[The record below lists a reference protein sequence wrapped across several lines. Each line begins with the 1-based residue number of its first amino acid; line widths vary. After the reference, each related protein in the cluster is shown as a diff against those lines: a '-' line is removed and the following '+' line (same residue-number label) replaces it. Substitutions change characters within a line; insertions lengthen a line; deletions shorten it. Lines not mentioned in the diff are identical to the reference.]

1 MRQASG
7 PIVVKALEDEGI
19 RFCFGIP
26 GTHNIELYDAI
37 AESETV
43 VPILVTDEQGAS
55 FMADGVWRAS
65 GEMGCVNV
73 VPGAGLTHALSG
85 IAEAYMDN
93 VPMLVLGCGIRRDSG
108 MAYQLHDI
116 DQAAIVDPV
125 VKGTFRPATADEVY
139 PTIRSA
145 CQLAR
150 TGAPGPVF
158 VEIPANLYVLKQEVD
173 EEKAFAPPMPLPGL
187 HSGRGAYPEATEVAR
202 AVAIL
207 RAAKRPLLYIGAGAS
222 VAASLVRE
230 LAERLEAPVSTTFQ
244 GKGIFPED
252 HPLFLWPGFG
262 TAAPAFVRK
271 IADGCDA
278 VLAIGCR
285 FSEVGTGSFGFSMP
299 GPLIHVDIDPEV
311 PGRNYPA
318 VVPIVAD
325 AEAFL
330 TALLDRMDEKRP
342 QDPGLRDRIRSG
354 HEDVKSEWDAKS
366 GGELVTPYHLLR
378 VLQAELGPEAVYTTD
393 SGNGTFLAME
403 GLRLTQPGKFLAP
416 VDYSCMGYAVPA
428 AIGAKL
434 ARPECPVVALAGDGA
449 FLMTGLEAMTGVA
462 HGVGV
467 IVLVLRDRELAQIA
481 QLQGTALNRK
491 VASRLPEYDVE
502 ALADAVGAGFV
513 RMRSDAEVEDGV
525 RAARAIAERGL
536 PVLVDVAIDYSEK
549 TYFTRGVIKA
559 NFSRLPL
566 RERVRYV
573 GRAVT
578 RRFTEPASPQ
588 ASGPATAA
596 KAPAIDSPRAVL
608 ISELHDQFWSDEYY
622 RAAQSLKSWRGGHP
636 EDWASRL
643 FSSLEGEGEVSS
655 DEAAQA
661 TEANSARR
669 FVKSCF
675 RKTQQLCSR
684 GFLTEGD
691 LIEHL
696 TMPQRL
702 ETLFEIIEPF
712 EVARDPDYKRGM
724 FDFYDKLH
732 GSALERPQR

>member
-1 MRQASG
+1 MRRASG

-37 AESETV
+37 AESDTV

-65 GEMGCVNV
+65 GEMACVNV

-85 IAEAYMDN
+85 IAEAFMDN

-108 MAYQLHDI
+108 KAYQLHDV
-116 DQAAIVDPV
+116 DQSAIVGPV
-125 VKGTFRPATADEVY
+125 VKGTFRPTDAEEVY
-139 PTIRSA
+139 STIRNA

-158 VEIPANLYVLKQEVD
+158 VEIPANLYVLKHEVD
-173 EEKAFAPPMPLPGL
+173 AERAFVGPVAVAGL
-187 HSGRGAYPEATEVAR
+187 HAGRGPYPDAADVAR
-202 AVAIL
+202 AAEIL
-207 RAAKRPLLYIGAGAS
+207 RVARRPLLYIGAGAA
-222 VAASLVRE
+222 VAAPLVRE

-244 GKGIFPED
+244 GKGVFPED

-262 TAAPAFVRK
+262 IAAPPFARK
-271 IADGCDA
+271 IAEGCDA
-278 VLAIGCR
+278 ICAIGCR
-285 FSEVGTGSFGFSMP
+285 FSEVGTGSFGLSLP
-299 GPLIHVDIDPEV
+299 GPLIHVDIDPDV
-311 PGRNYPA
+311 LGRNYPA

-330 TALLDRMDEKRP
+330 IALIDRLDERRP
-342 QDPGLRDRIRSG
+342 QDVELRDRIRSG
-354 HEDVKSEWDAKS
+354 HEDVIEEWEART

-378 VLQAELGPEAVYTTD
+378 VLQAELGPETVYTTD

-403 GLRLTQPGKFLAP
+403 GLRLTQAAKFLAP

-462 HGVGV
+462 HEVGV

-481 QLQGTALNRK
+481 QFQGTAMNRK
-491 VASRLPEYDVE
+491 VASRLPDYDVE
-502 ALADAVGAGFV
+502 ALATAVGAGFV
-513 RMRSDAEVEDGV
+513 RMRSDAEVEDAIGAAKAMADEGV
-525 RAARAIAERGL
+525 

-549 TYFTRGVIKA
+549 TYFTRGVVKA
-559 NFSRLPL
+559 NFSRLPV
-566 RERVRYV
+566 RERVRYL
-573 GRAVT
+573 GRAVA
-578 RRFTEPASPQ
+578 RRFTEPRP
-588 ASGPATAA
+588 PWEATES
-596 KAPAIDSPRAVL
+596 APAPRTTL

-622 RAAQSLKSWRGGHP
+622 RAARALKGWRSEFP
-636 EDWASRL
+636 EDWAARL
-643 FSSLEGEGEVSS
+643 FRSMKGEG
-655 DEAAQA
+655 DLQTGEAE
-661 TEANSARR
+661 EAVRVNSARR

-675 RKTQQLCSR
+675 RKTQQFCAR

-691 LIEHL
+691 LTDHL
-696 TMPQRL
+696 TMAQRL

-712 EVARDPDYKRGM
+712 EAARDAGYKREM
-724 FDFYDKLH
+724 FDFYDRIH
-732 GSALERPQR
+732 DETLERPQR